1 MRKIGVAPACFRA
14 IPSPDACTSLQD
26 YELTRAVDSAV
37 CQPQDKVKREQT
49 MGAQGT
55 DSETFLLSLASSAMI
70 HLGEVPDPDTGRRE
84 PNPTRAQHNI
94 DLLCMLREKT
104 TGNLTDAEESLFN
117 RVLSDL
123 QVRYV
128 DCCKRSQ

>member
-1 MRKIGVAPACFRA
+1 
-14 IPSPDACTSLQD
+14 
-26 YELTRAVDSAV
+26 
-37 CQPQDKVKREQT
+37 

-55 DSETFLLSLASSAMI
+55 DFETFLLSLASSAMI

-84 PNPTRAQHNI
+84 PNPTRPQHSI
-94 DLLCMLREKT
+94 DLRGMLREKT

-128 DCCKRSQ
+128 ACRKRSQ